1 LPIPAIP
8 CRQITRI
15 SPPRSSSRARSS
27 ASRPTKGTR
36 RRWGTAVAM
45 AAVSPARA
53 PRCNCGFRSARRSR
67 PAARAH
73 LLLVANVCEIAVAV
87 SSQCPR
93 TQPWGAGGRVPLTPS
108 CHALREEQREA
119 DEPGAKQGE
128 LPHHNAAQ
136 RVALRTRPG
145 RRLPETFACRA
156 VGAHPRTEH
165 RRPWTSNERPSARD
179 RSPSCSRIH
188 EKEAATRLPLVPMHL
203 SGAGDGWPAARRAT
217 AFVREGSSR
226 QFSGIVAAKATRLP
240 AGSSEAGAPYAGASR
255 LPCARRRAADRFARG

>member
-73 LLLVANVCEIAVAV
+73 LLLVASVLRDRGCRQLPVPSDAA
-87 SSQCPR
+87 S
-93 TQPWGAGGRVPLTPS
+93 GAGGRVPLTPS

-119 DEPGAKQGE
+119 DEPGVKLGE

-136 RVALRTRPG
+136 RVVLRTRPG
-145 RRLPETFACRA
+145 RRLRETFACRA
-156 VGAHPRTEH
+156 VERIRAPSTDARGRATSVRRRGTGARPAPAFMK
-165 RRPWTSNERPSARD
+165 RRQ
-179 RSPSCSRIH
+179 
-188 EKEAATRLPLVPMHL
+188 
-203 SGAGDGWPAARRAT
+203 RRAY
-217 AFVREGSSR
+217 RS
-226 QFSGIVAAKATRLP
+226 
-240 AGSSEAGAPYAGASR
+240 Y
-255 LPCARRRAADRFARG
+255 PCI